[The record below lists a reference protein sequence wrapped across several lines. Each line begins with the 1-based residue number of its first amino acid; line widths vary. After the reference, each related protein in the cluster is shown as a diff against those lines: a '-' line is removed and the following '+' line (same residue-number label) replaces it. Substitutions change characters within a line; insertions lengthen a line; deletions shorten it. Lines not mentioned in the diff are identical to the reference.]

1 MVKAALVF
9 GFIALLASPLEAAD
23 ALRGAVAELRTLK
36 DDMQRVQAFRALAE
50 AEARRGDRF
59 GLLARDA
66 RESEDAEIPSIEERK
81 AFIDDVYRE
90 AAMHTDTPV
99 VRRPLE
105 SGLGASVPAILH
117 RERLAYNADY
127 VRGLMPKPHA
137 EVNAHLLPFDLS
149 TYNIKLVYANG
160 RADFMQRQQSA
171 TPQVLYLE
179 KGVATL
185 QQLVREGALSKQ
197 DKTYLLQKP
206 LIIAPGATLLLRGD
220 EVEELRMSVDRGAYI
235 VNAGT
240 LYIVDTRVTG
250 WSEKN
255 EAPAWADYTH
265 RAEFR
270 PFILT
275 WSMSETYF
283 AGSVFSALGYANS
296 KSYGVTLS
304 SGPAQVVRFNAE
316 KITRPKAIIADNSFR
331 NLYYGFYCF
340 EADDVALIGNEY
352 ADNIVYGIDPHD
364 YSRRL
369 TIAYNTAYGSS
380 KKHGIIISRE
390 VDDTAIVGN
399 LAFDNHGSGIMVE
412 RQSRGALVYGNA
424 SFDNVQ
430 DGISIFESDCGV
442 HAANRVEGNRR
453 KGVNLRNSR
462 DIGLFANY
470 VVGNSEAG
478 IHAYRLNLHTAKGQ
492 EKRDFTM
499 DPYSEVVAFSGVG
512 NVLEANGSGMQTD
525 GVAALYLRGNRFL
538 RQSPRIVEG
547 EWSNVLPQAFAEH
560 DQEKS
565 GVFVVRSCALAKDF
579 VEKSCPFREQGYFAG
594 DGQEDLSDRVRGIA
608 CREEDKP

>member
-9 GFIALLASPLEAAD
+9 GFLALLASPLEAAD
-23 ALRGAVAELRTLK
+23 ALRGAVAELRTVK
-36 DDMQRVQAFRALAE
+36 DDMQRVRAFRALAE

-59 GLLARDA
+59 GLLAEDA
-66 RESEDAEIPSIEERK
+66 SESEDSATPSTAERT
-81 AFIDDVYRE
+81 AFIDDVYKE
-90 AAMHTDTPV
+90 AAMHTDAPV

-105 SGLGASVPAILH
+105 SAFGASVPAIPH

-127 VRGLMPKPHA
+127 VRGLMPKPDA
-137 EVNAHLLPFDLS
+137 DIKAHLLPFDLPA
-149 TYNIKLVYANG
+149 YNIKLVYANG

-185 QQLVREGALSKQ
+185 PQLVTEGALVKQ
-197 DKTYLLQKP
+197 GNIYLLQKP
-206 LIIAPGATLLLRGD
+206 LIIAPGATLILRGE
-220 EVEELRMSVDRGAYI
+220 EVEELRMSAQRGAYI
-235 VNAGT
+235 VNAGR
-240 LYIVDTRVTG
+240 LFVADTRVTG
-250 WSEKN
+250 WSEQN
-255 EAPAWADYTH
+255 NAPAWADYAH
-265 RAEFR
+265 RQEFR

-296 KSYGVTLS
+296 KSYGVTIS
-304 SGPAQVVRFNAE
+304 SGPAGVVRFNAE
-316 KITRPKAIIADNSFR
+316 NIARPTAIITDNSFR

-369 TIAYNTAYGSS
+369 TIAYNTTYGSS

-390 VDDTAIVGN
+390 VNDTAIVGN
-399 LAFDNHGSGIMVE
+399 LSFGNHGSGIMVE
-412 RQSRGALVYGNA
+412 RQSHNALVYGNTA
-424 SFDNVQ
+424 FDNAQ
-430 DGISIFESDCGV
+430 DGISVFESDCGI

-453 KGVNLRNSR
+453 KGVNLRNSH
-462 DIGLFANY
+462 DIGLFANDIM
-470 VVGNSEAG
+470 GNSEAG

-492 EKRDFTM
+492 EKRDFAI

-512 NVLEANGSGMQTD
+512 NVLEANGFGIQTQ

-538 RQSPRIVEG
+538 RQSPRIVGG

-565 GVFVVRSCALAKDF
+565 GVFVARSCALAKDY
-579 VEKSCPFREQGYFAG
+579 VEKSCPFRTQGYFAG
-594 DGQEDLSDRVRGIA
+594 DGQEGLSARIRTMA